1 MPDKEP
7 LPPSDQALLERC
19 RDGDE
24 RAFRVI
30 VDRYHGKLL
39 ATATGMLGPGGDAEA
54 VVQDGL
60 LRFYRGVGKFEGRSS
75 LGTYLTRIVMNQ
87 ALKRLRQRQRW
98 YHRFLSSDDPE
109 QRVAEAAD
117 PTEVRLVEE
126 TERAEQIRAAVQQLS
141 PEFRS
146 VVVLRFLNEL
156 STEECARVLGIPP
169 GTVMSRLSRA
179 LDKLAPL
186 LKGINQ
192 LSRSQ

>member
-1 MPDKEP
+1 MLESDS
-7 LPPSDQALLERC
+7 LLPSDEVLLARC
-19 RDGDE
+19 RSGDE
-24 RAFRVI
+24 RAFRDI

-39 ATATGMLGPGGDAEA
+39 ATAVGMLGAGLDAEA

-60 LRFYRGVGKFEGRSS
+60 LRFYRNIHKFEGRSA

-87 ALKRLRQRQRW
+87 ALKQLRQRQRW
-98 YHRFLSSDDPE
+98 YSRFLSSDDPE
-109 QRVAEAAD
+109 RSFLEGSEDAQISQLED
-117 PTEVRLVEE
+117 G
-126 TERAEQIRAAVQQLS
+126 ERASQIREVVQQLK

-146 VVVLRFLNEL
+146 VVVLRFLNEY
-156 STEECARVLGIPP
+156 STEECARVLGIPQ

-186 LKGINQ
+186 LKDFNP